1 MHPLL
6 KVVLILLAGFA
17 VLFFAIKLATGLSFA
32 DADVWL
38 RTAQRVSTVY
48 LVALIIGLLILDLL
62 VSVPTLTITML
73 SGYLLGHGVGAFA
86 ALAGLYSAGII
97 GYGIS
102 IYFGPAILRFV
113 IRDDKERLQ
122 AAEAFETHGFGMIIL
137 ARAVP
142 ILPEVTA
149 CLAGATSMPFGRF
162 LLAWSCNSVPYVLAA
177 TYAGSIS
184 SMDDPT
190 PSLFTAIGIA
200 SALWIGWFLFR
211 RHIVAKRRPT

>member
-6 KVVLILLAGFA
+6 KVVLTMLAGFA
-17 VLFFAIKLATGLSFA
+17 VLFFAIKLASGLSFA

-38 RTAQRVSTVY
+38 RDAGRISTGY
-48 LVALIIGLLILDLL
+48 LVTLVVGLLIIDLL

-73 SGYLLGHGVGAFA
+73 AGYLLGQGVGAFA
-86 ALAGLYSAGII
+86 ALVGLYSAGIL

-102 IYFGPAILRFV
+102 RYFGTATLRFV

-137 ARAVP
+137 ARAIP

-149 CLAGATSMPFGRF
+149 CLAGATGMPLGRF
-162 LLAWSCNSVPYVLAA
+162 LLAWSFNSVPYVMAA